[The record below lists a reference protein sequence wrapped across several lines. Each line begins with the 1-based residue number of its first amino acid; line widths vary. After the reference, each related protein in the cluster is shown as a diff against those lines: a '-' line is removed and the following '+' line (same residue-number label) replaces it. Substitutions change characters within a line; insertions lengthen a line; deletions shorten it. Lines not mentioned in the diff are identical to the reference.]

1 MRRLLQ
7 IFFLVILLF
16 QLSAVV
22 AAQQTLTYKVQYST
36 EHVDRIHV
44 QIAPSSPI
52 NSPVTMVIP
61 RAIPSGYAQQ
71 FYDRY
76 VDQVK
81 ATTSSETPV
90 KKQDG
95 PRWRIEQPGLTK
107 IEYDVDVARLEQEIL
122 DASDT
127 SKVRPEYV
135 GLLGYSVLGYLE
147 GFENLPIRLEVDGP
161 QGWPVFTTLAPKVP
175 SDTTRTLAEA
185 RNFYEL
191 ADSQIA
197 MGPKLEVR
205 RLRTDLQ
212 LFLAIYSEVPT
223 DVKMHGELFADAFMK
238 VLAYFSVGPFDHYTA
253 YIEILKPVS
262 ERHRYGFSMEHLTSS
277 TYFLGLD
284 RAIDTKTSPQ
294 QFELDRFN
302 FAHHVT
308 HSWIPKHVYG
318 TGYMP
323 FAWELAPEI
332 DTIWFNEGFA
342 RYVAIE
348 ALADPMPE
356 VEAKKFRQQRL
367 ESYGRLVESMPAFIR
382 SMSLQKL
389 SRVGSLMYSDDFR
402 IGQTLFSK
410 GALMAAAMDD
420 SIRKQTHGRK
430 RLRDSLRALV
440 SWGERSGRA
449 FRIAELP
456 GLIARPVGVNEQSIR
471 TIMNQWLGTNSRLER

>member
-7 IFFLVILLF
+7 ILFLVTLLF
-16 QLSAVV
+16 QLSALVT
-22 AAQQTLTYKVQYST
+22 AQQTLTYKVQYST
-36 EHVDRIHV
+36 EHPDRIHV

-52 NSPVTMVIP
+52 TSPVTMVIP

-81 ATTSSETPV
+81 ATTSSETAV

-95 PRWRIEQPGLTK
+95 PRWRIEQPGLTR

-127 SKVRPEYV
+127 SKVRPGYV
-135 GLLGYSVLGYLE
+135 GLLGYSGLAYLE
-147 GFENLPIRLEVDGP
+147 GFEGHPVRLEVDGP

-175 SDTTRTLAEA
+175 SDTTRTFATA

-197 MGPKLEVR
+197 MGPKLELR

-223 DVKMHGELFADAFMK
+223 DVKKHGEIFADAFMK
-238 VLAYFSVGPFDHYTA
+238 VLAYFSIGPFDHYTG

-262 ERHRYGFSMEHLTSS
+262 DRHSYGFSMEHLTSS
-277 TYFLGLD
+277 TYFLGVT
-284 RAIDTKTSPQ
+284 RAIDTNTSQ
-294 QFELDRFN
+294 QQLDLDRFN

-323 FAWELAPEI
+323 FTWELAPQI

-348 ALADPMPE
+348 ALADSMLPA
-356 VEAKKFRQQRL
+356 EAKKFRQDRL
-367 ESYGRLVESMPAFIR
+367 DSYRKLIDSMPRFIR
-382 SMSLQKL
+382 SMSLLEL
-389 SRVGSLMYSDDFR
+389 SRIASSMYSDDFR
-402 IGQTLFSK
+402 TGQTLFSK
-410 GALMAAAMDD
+410 GALMAAAMDEL
-420 SIRKQTHGRK
+420 IRKQTHSRK
-430 RLRDSLRALV
+430 RLRDSLRALA
-440 SWGERSGRA
+440 SWGEHSGRA

-471 TIMNQWLGTNSRLER
+471 TIMNQWLKSAKN